1 MHGIAKKANTA
12 NNAICFT
19 NIKNNL
25 LTLQRYG
32 NKNKALYKHHHSAFP
47 SPYTCRALDETP
59 GKAVELKL
67 KADKYMAHEQ
77 FSEALTT
84 YTRALEL
91 ARKQNDSHTAA
102 AWPGKYRYYIR

>member
-1 MHGIAKKANTA
+1 MATKTRLYIS
-12 NNAICFT
+12 I
-19 NIKNNL
+19 IIL
-25 LTLQRYG
+25 LSLLPTL
-32 NKNKALYKHHHSAFP
+32 A
-47 SPYTCRALDETP
+47 RALDETP